1 MEASPANFEKMVVN
15 RPDAINV
22 HAALCKGKS
31 IKFQQGDEA
40 AIGEVSATGG
50 VAADMSEAHKNQYAK
65 DPNTKTI
72 DVPCKLVTNLL
83 VENGIDHVDVFY
95 LDVEGGELSV
105 LETIEWGKVPIDMF
119 IVEVDGTNPVKDE
132 SIRVLLRS
140 QGYISP
146 FSMQFKCLK
155 MQKRCHP
162 SELFVKKDIWEAHQ
176 STQKV

>member
-1 MEASPANFEKMVVN
+1 MEASPVNFEKMVVN

-22 HAALCKGKS
+22 HAALCFGES
-31 IKFQQGDEA
+31 IKFQLGDKG

-50 VAADMSEAHKNQYAK
+50 VAADMSDYHKENWAQAE
-65 DPNTKTI
+65 TI

-119 IVEVDGTNPVKDE
+119 IVEADYSNPVKDE
-132 SIRVLLRS
+132 AVRVLLRS
-140 QGYISP
+140 QGYIARP
-146 FSMQFKCLK
+146 FSMAFRCSK
-155 MQKRCHP
+155 MQNHCHN
-162 SELFVKKDIWEAHQ
+162 SDLFVKKDIWEAHQ
-176 STQKV
+176 LALKV

>member
-1 MEASPANFEKMVVN
+1 MEASPVNFEKMVVN

-22 HAALCKGKS
+22 HAALCFGES
-31 IKFQQGDEA
+31 IKFQLGDKGA
-40 AIGEVSATGG
+40 NGEVSATGG
-50 VAADMSEAHKNQYAK
+50 VAADMSDYHKENWAQAE
-65 DPNTKTI
+65 TI

>member
-1 MEASPANFEKMVVN
+1 MEASPVNFEKMVVN

-22 HAALCKGKS
+22 HAALCFGES
-31 IKFQQGDEA
+31 IKFQLGDKG

-50 VAADMSEAHKNQYAK
+50 VAADMSDYHKENWAQAE
-65 DPNTKTI
+65 TI

-132 SIRVLLRS
+132 SIRVLLMS
-140 QGYISP
+140 QGYITP
-146 FSMQFKCLK
+146 FSMKFKCLK
-155 MQKRCHP
+155 MQKLCHP